1 MAECSV
7 CHLALIVDDSA
18 SDAEE
23 TEPATDE
30 AEDAAI
36 EARRRANEQS
46 YVVAF
51 ATDDPVLLALAKQ
64 ALDHAD
70 IPFLHTVVQ
79 PKGTRRGTWQPDGE
93 VPAKLMVNA
102 GDAEE
107 AAAVLADLVPEHE
120 TSPQVDAL
128 QETQSNTHTMANVQL
143 HNADTNQSLGE
154 ITDDELRFLFDRL
167 ERESD
172 SDDDFFIDAA
182 TIEMLED
189 AKAPAHLVE
198 TLKNAVGSSEGVE
211 VRWTKIQDH

>member
-1 MAECSV
+1 
-7 CHLALIVDDSA
+7 
-18 SDAEE
+18 
-23 TEPATDE
+23 
-30 AEDAAI
+30 
-36 EARRRANEQS
+36 
-46 YVVAF
+46 
-51 ATDDPVLLALAKQ
+51 
-64 ALDHAD
+64 
-70 IPFLHTVVQ
+70 
-79 PKGTRRGTWQPDGE
+79 
-93 VPAKLMVNA
+93 MVNA

-172 SDDDFFIDAA
+172 ADDDFFIDAA

-198 TLKNAVGSSEGVE
+198 TLKKAVGSSEGVE
-211 VRWTKIQDH
+211 VRWTTTKEH